1 LERKERKGFKKT
13 KETRTV
19 VERFQIWSRRMVPE
33 LESNAVNLRKS
44 LQNILKKN
52 EIET

>member
-1 LERKERKGFKKT
+1 MEREEKRFQKRR
-13 KETRTV
+13 ETRTV
-19 VERFQIWSRRMVPE
+19 VVLVPE

-44 LQNILKKN
+44 LQNILIKI